1 MGRLDGKV
9 AVVTG
14 GSQGIGAAYCKKLA
28 EEGAKVVVAD
38 LVSGDNVVGVIQQA
52 GGEAIYVE
60 TNVADEDSNMNMAS
74 AAMEAFG
81 RIDILVANAGLY
93 THLER
98 KPSTEETVE
107 EWDQVYNVN
116 IKGVWLGAKAV
127 IPEMKKNGYGKI
139 VNIASTAAFQG
150 TPGITRY
157 ATSKAAVVGITRS
170 MAREFGEDGIR
181 VNAIA
186 PGPIE
191 TETGK
196 AVESEEGAIR
206 RLASGKKR
214 ALQRNGLPEDLVG
227 LCVFL
232 SSPQSD
238 FMTGQTVVADGGGT
252 MW

>member
-38 LVSGDNVVGVIQQA
+38 LVNGDNVVGVIQQA

-60 TNVADEDSNMNMAS
+60 TNVADEDSNMNMAA

-157 ATSKAAVVGITRS
+157 ATSKAAVVGITR
-170 MAREFGEDGIR
+170 
-181 VNAIA
+181 
-186 PGPIE
+186 
-191 TETGK
+191 
-196 AVESEEGAIR
+196 
-206 RLASGKKR
+206 
-214 ALQRNGLPEDLVG
+214 
-227 LCVFL
+227 
-232 SSPQSD
+232 
-238 FMTGQTVVADGGGT
+238 
-252 MW
+252 

>member
-9 AVVTG
+9 AIVTG
-14 GSQGIGAAYCKKLA
+14 GSLGIGAAYCKRLA

-38 LVSGDNVVGVIQQA
+38 VVDGENVVNIIKQA
-52 GGEAIYVE
+52 GGDAIYVE
-60 TNVADEDSNMNMAS
+60 TDVASEDSNNNMAA

-93 THLER
+93 THLDR

-107 EWDQVYNVN
+107 EWDAVYNVN

-170 MAREFGEDGIR
+170 MAREFGDDGIR
-181 VNAIA
+181 INAIA

-191 TETGK
+191 TETGN
-196 AVESEEGAIR
+196 AIATEDDKKR
-206 RLASGKKR
+206 RVASGKKR
-214 ALQRNGLPEDLVG
+214 ALGRNGYPQDLVG

>member
-9 AVVTG
+9 AIVTG
-14 GSQGIGAAYCKKLA
+14 GSQGIGAAYCKRLA
-28 EEGAKVVVAD
+28 DEGAKVVVAD
-38 LVSGDNVVGVIQQA
+38 VVNGENVVGVIKQA
-52 GGEAIYVE
+52 GGDAIFVE
-60 TNVADEDSNMNMAS
+60 TDVADEASNNNMA
-74 AAMEAFG
+74 AAAIEAFG

-93 THLER
+93 THLDR

-170 MAREFGEDGIR
+170 MAREFGDDGIR
-181 VNAIA
+181 INAIA

-196 AVESEEGAIR
+196 VVETAEARKR
-206 RLASGKKR
+206 REASGKKR
-214 ALQRNGLPEDLVG
+214 ALGRNGMPDDLVG

>member
-9 AVVTG
+9 AIVTG
-14 GSQGIGAAYCKKLA
+14 GSQGIGAAYCKRLA

-38 LVSGDNVVGVIQQA
+38 VVNGDYIANIIKQA
-52 GGEAIYVE
+52 GGDAIFVE
-60 TNVADEDSNMNMAS
+60 TDVADENANNLMVAK
-74 AAMEAFG
+74 AVEAFG
-81 RIDILVANAGLY
+81 RVDILVANAGLY
-93 THLER
+93 THLNR

-116 IKGVWLGAKAV
+116 IKGVWLGAKAC

-170 MAREFGEDGIR
+170 KAREFGEDGIR
-181 VNAIA
+181 INAIA

-196 AVESEEGAIR
+196 AAETEEARQR
-206 RLASGKKR
+206 RAASGKKR
-214 ALQRNGLPEDLVG
+214 ALGRNGFPQDLVG
-227 LCVFL
+227 LCAFL
-232 SSPQSD
+232 SSPESD